1 MSKHENDRLPTYAF
15 HPEFGFLCPSH
26 ELRKNVRVG
35 IAAAAFGLITG
46 VAGAMAL
53 LPKHGPD
60 PIRTRPVL
68 AVAPSDASSDLG
80 SLSIGLTG
88 APPGAA
94 ALVST
99 DGHARQ
105 LAPMGS
111 TTPAAAANEAL
122 RATET
127 PVRPTPVV
135 TAERGVAAVTG
146 SEHSRAVANKRTRT
160 AKATTRRHVREPYPT
175 DVLVT
180 SPFNFETRRFSDD
193 TRSGRR
199 RDKDGSWPW

>member
-15 HPEFGFLCPSH
+15 HPELGFLCPSL

-35 IAAAAFGLITG
+35 IAAAAFGLVTG

-53 LPKHGPD
+53 LPKHVPD
-60 PIRTRPVL
+60 PIRTSPLL
-68 AVAPSDASSDLG
+68 AVAPSDASSDLE

-111 TTPAAAANEAL
+111 TTPVAAANEAL

-135 TAERGVAAVTG
+135 TAERGVAAVTS

-160 AKATTRRHVREPYPT
+160 AKATTRRHVREPYPAE
-175 DVLVT
+175 VPAT
-180 SPFNFETRRFSDD
+180 SPFNYETRRFSDD